1 MEGESISKC
10 RRQQRDQYQ
19 STWSQRSDAW
29 SQRSDARNPWNQ
41 ESEKA
46 REEIPEDYENSEEGD
61 AMHEEWK
68 ESDEDEDAGHQATS
82 FLVKQ
87 EQEGALKSKQYSSW
101 YQMGTRMICTKI
113 EVQDLFMPT
122 PQMAKAMHNKLQPDN
137 HEPEKAWR
145 VELIE
150 AAQTAE
156 ADNQAAEVQLQGILE
171 YAIKMRNKD
180 PNSHTPEEKEELAKA
195 LQITALKQVPIKDK
209 GKPQL
214 KQLDSGCCGFMML
227 HDPAFY
233 LRGRANG
240 NKIKIHIA
248 KTGEPDTAESYG
260 APIAS
265 MPTISDPINRQAEG
279 RKVVELSLGICD
291 ERYNDLVNENRFTFN
306 LDGSRT
312 PHHVDKENKCI
323 WFYKGLPNQFIVPI
337 EWDCDQMH
345 IDMRPLEGSEATQY
359 LEANPMDTSEWKL
372 GPNQNPLVSTVR
384 DAESIE
390 QIPEESSEE
399 DETQPTKSLRR
410 PRDPHKHQSKK
421 PRVSAKEARRK
432 KRRSRKAK
440 RIIDREL
447 VHQMLC
453 HPGDNQLDRTIETGT
468 MQGLEMVPTREQ
480 LLTKGET
487 VPEKRECCEAG
498 KAHKNPTKN
507 SGSPHKTGPKGRGTD
522 WSCDV
527 IGPIRQSINGQTLIL
542 VMMCLSTK
550 FVYVR
555 GLQHQKNIETEL
567 TTFQSHM
574 ERENMKM
581 GTVFTGMTKMCTDS
595 AANLIGKTVQKWPVA
610 PPGASLD
617 TSFFLVV

>member
-1 MEGESISKC
+1 
-10 RRQQRDQYQ
+10 
-19 STWSQRSDAW
+19 
-29 SQRSDARNPWNQ
+29 
-41 ESEKA
+41 
-46 REEIPEDYENSEEGD
+46 
-61 AMHEEWK
+61 
-68 ESDEDEDAGHQATS
+68 
-82 FLVKQ
+82 
-87 EQEGALKSKQYSSW
+87 
-101 YQMGTRMICTKI
+101 
-113 EVQDLFMPT
+113 
-122 PQMAKAMHNKLQPDN
+122 
-137 HEPEKAWR
+137 
-145 VELIE
+145 
-150 AAQTAE
+150 
-156 ADNQAAEVQLQGILE
+156 
-171 YAIKMRNKD
+171 
-180 PNSHTPEEKEELAKA
+180 
-195 LQITALKQVPIKDK
+195 
-209 GKPQL
+209 
-214 KQLDSGCCGFMML
+214 
-227 HDPAFY
+227 
-233 LRGRANG
+233 
-240 NKIKIHIA
+240 
-248 KTGEPDTAESYG
+248 
-260 APIAS
+260 
-265 MPTISDPINRQAEG
+265 MPTISDPINRQPEG

-291 ERYNDLVNENRFTFN
+291 GRYNDLVNENRFTFN

-337 EWDCDQMH
+337 EWDSDQMH
-345 IDMRPLEGSEATQY
+345 IDMRPLEGSEAAQY

-453 HPGDNQLDRTIETGT
+453 HPGDNQLDRTIQTGT

-487 VPEKRECCEAG
+487 VPERRECCEAG

-574 ERENMKM
+574 ERENIKM

-595 AANLIGKTVQKWPVA
+595 AANLIGKTVQKWQKGSWCVDWQSA
-610 PPGASLD
+610 PSILTEPERGGVKDQGSVRERHLKLEVKWATIHAIRIYDLHGS
-617 TSFFLVV
+617 